1 MLPVFRRFKTT
12 YDEASVG
19 AVDVDQST
27 DKCRQCTKSVETRA
41 CLLRPFDSE
50 LPKLTSVA

>member
-27 DKCRQCTKSVETRA
+27 NKCRQCTKSVETRA